1 LQKSQTDYIS
11 RMEVSFKNRLLITVL
26 LLSCILGA
34 CNKDKIT
41 LQTQEIQTPTSDDL
55 NTVFFVDVLHGF
67 AAGGTKYDRG
77 ILVKTNDGGQNWSSA
92 DSVGPKAIYT
102 SHFFTAEKGFIGAYD
117 SHLGYTTD
125 SGKSFSDKVF
135 NYIPIRGLAFFDTQN
150 GVFAAGTNY
159 SDGSWAVTHDGGM
172 HWAESPLQ
180 IHSFRCVDYADAQN
194 VCVGGYGTLLHS
206 GDGGDHFDVVKKEGD
221 FYTGLQF
228 MNDSR
233 GVAVGYQGEILLT
246 TDKGLSWRKVKSIN
260 QPFESQDHFLSISF
274 FDAQHGY
281 AVGES
286 GLVMRTTD
294 GGESWKRVKTFTD
307 KSLRAVQ
314 LLTATS
320 GVIVAEGGKVFLFKE

>member
-1 LQKSQTDYIS
+1 
-11 RMEVSFKNRLLITVL
+11 
-26 LLSCILGA
+26 
-34 CNKDKIT
+34 
-41 LQTQEIQTPTSDDL
+41 
-55 NTVFFVDVLHGF
+55 
-67 AAGGTKYDRG
+67 
-77 ILVKTNDGGQNWSSA
+77 
-92 DSVGPKAIYT
+92 
-102 SHFFTAEKGFIGAYD
+102 
-117 SHLGYTTD
+117 
-125 SGKSFSDKVF
+125 
-135 NYIPIRGLAFFDTQN
+135 
-150 GVFAAGTNY
+150 
-159 SDGSWAVTHDGGM
+159 M